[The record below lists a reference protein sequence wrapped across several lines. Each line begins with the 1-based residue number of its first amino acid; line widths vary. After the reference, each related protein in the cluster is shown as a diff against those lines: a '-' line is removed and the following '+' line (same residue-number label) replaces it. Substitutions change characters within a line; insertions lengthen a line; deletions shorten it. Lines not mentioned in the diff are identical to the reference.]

1 MNRWL
6 RWGLVALVI
15 VVVLLAAGAYIVL
28 RVPAVQDALFDRM
41 ARAQLLRDRT
51 AILKDDALRVF
62 VCGSSSPMP
71 DRHRAQACI
80 GVVAGGKI
88 YIVDTGSGSYRNL
101 AAWGVPIQNIG
112 AIFLTHFHSDH
123 IGDLGEYNMNSWALG
138 RPKPLDVYGPP
149 GVERVVAGFSEAY
162 ALDQTYRTAHH
173 GAELMAPD
181 TWKMI
186 AHPIALQGEPTPAKD
201 RTAVAYDDGTLK
213 VTAIEVN
220 HAPVEPAYGYRFDYK
235 GRSVV
240 ISGDTAA
247 HEPLAKAAKDA
258 DVLFH
263 EAQNQEMVKKLQT
276 IANEA
281 GNDRLTHILHDIQ
294 SYHSSPVEAAKLA
307 NEANVKL
314 VVFYHFTPPIPNMV
328 AEAMFTRGVAEVR
341 PDGWMMS
348 HDGTMIELPIGSQE
362 VKTGS
367 LAN

>member
-6 RWGLVALVI
+6 KWGLIALVI
-15 VVVLLAAGAYIVL
+15 VAVLGGAGAYVVL

-41 ARAQLLRDRT
+41 ARALMLRDRS
-51 AILKDDALRVF
+51 AILKDDALRAF

-71 DRHRAQACI
+71 DPHRAKACI
-80 GVVAGGKI
+80 GVIAGGKI
-88 YIVDTGSGSYRNL
+88 YIVDTGPQSYGNL
-101 AAWGVPIQNIG
+101 AVWGVPIQNIG
-112 AIFLTHFHSDH
+112 GVFFTHFHSDH
-123 IGDLGEYNMNSWALG
+123 IGDLGEFNMNSWALG
-138 RPKPLDVYGPP
+138 RKAPLDVYGPP

-173 GAELMAPD
+173 GAELMSPE

-186 AHPIALQGEPTPAKD
+186 AHPVVLQGEPTPARD

-240 ISGDTAA
+240 ISGDTAP

-263 EAQNQEMVKKLQT
+263 EAQGQEMVRKLQA

-281 GNDRLTHILHDIQ
+281 GNTRLTHILHDIQ
-294 SYHSSPVEAAKLA
+294 SYHSSPVDAAKIA

-314 VVFYHFTPPIPNMV
+314 LVFYHFTPPIQNMV
-328 AEAMFTRGVAEVR
+328 AEAMLTRGVPEVR
-341 PDGWMMS
+341 PNGWLIS
-348 HDGTMIELPIGSQE
+348 HDGTLVELPIGSQE
-362 VKTGS
+362 IKIGN
-367 LAN
+367 LAH